1 MWRCLWIQGQ
11 LPSAIVHA
19 GVTAAGLAL
28 AGGYA
33 ARRVLRLHP
42 RPESVFIVGQA
53 AFGVLFLQDR
63 LVKMADCCA
72 RFPLLDTAV
81 ARDMRGMLRE
91 RYPSS
96 AWVKAVSE
104 YAGDQPGPSAGDRW
118 LGSPA
123 PFIRVW
129 QSWLGYWQ
137 PADAAFRDDHA
148 APDDHLGLSGDQQ
161 RIAAAFAR
169 ASAPAPPSADHS
181 SLPALAAAPS
191 PHAAAAVMPSPP
203 AAAATS
209 AASAAAGS
217 HPRPSL
223 PGARRP
229 AGSEQDAE
237 ADEFSLQDADGQR
250 REGGAGRWK
259 DEDERRRRREARWQV
274 QRAREA
280 GTAAAQPPP
289 ASAGA
294 RPHPPAPPPFTAAA
308 RPDRPDRSRPPR
320 VRRNEFG
327 DEIVEDE

>member
-1 MWRCLWIQGQ
+1 MMRRCLRMQPPGTLVI
-11 LPSAIVHA
+11 
-19 GVTAAGLAL
+19 AAGLSL
-28 AGGYA
+28 LTVYG
-33 ARRVLRLHP
+33 ARSMHIRVKGPNRVDWAMIGLLVVQDNILRT
-42 RPESVFIVGQA
+42 
-53 AFGVLFLQDR
+53 
-63 LVKMADCCA
+63 ADCAICV
-72 RFPLLDTAV
+72 PLLDTAV

-203 AAAATS
+203 AAAASTS

-217 HPRPSL
+217 QPRPSL